1 MNFLIL
7 GDGPLEHAWARV
19 IAESGTHHVLSAFP
33 ALTELPDIRAARDLD
48 DALATPGVDAVLVGG
63 APEIRAESLRRVAAS
78 GLPAICL
85 HPPGPDSE
93 AYYQV
98 AMSRAETGSILVPD
112 LANRLH
118 PGVLVMRDALQKDEL
133 GTFRS
138 LRFEATANPE
148 SLDLA
153 RYHFARAVD
162 VVRALLGEIE
172 AVTATGDPPG
182 DRPNQSLVVQLR
194 ASLSRRAELRFE
206 AGSPRPSRLILT
218 GESGSLGLEINEGG
232 DPPPRLYRK
241 NTQTEETFID
251 LDPWEP
257 LQAVLNVFEEAVT
270 GLPRH
275 PDLLDATR
283 AMEVSEGVVRAL
295 RRGRTVELHYEEIS
309 EAGTF
314 KSVMTSAGCLMLL
327 AILFVVPLAL
337 AGPPLGL
344 WWTIYFAYLIP
355 PILVV
360 YVLLQLL
367 RFALRD
373 PRKPAEGAKKAAVPL
388 ELGE

>member
-7 GDGPLEHAWARV
+7 GGGPIELAWARV
-19 IAESGTHHVLSAFP
+19 IAESGKHRVLSVFP
-33 ALTELPDIRAARDLD
+33 AFTELPELRASSDLD
-48 DALATPGVDAVLVGG
+48 DALATPGVEAVLVGG
-63 APEIRAESLRRVAAS
+63 ALDLRAESLRSVASS

-118 PGVLVMRDALQKDEL
+118 PGVLVMREALRRGEL
-133 GTFRS
+133 GMFRS
-138 LRFEATANPE
+138 LRFEASVDSDAA
-148 SLDLA
+148 DLA
-153 RYHFARAVD
+153 RYSFARAVD

-206 AGSPRPSRLILT
+206 PGPPLPSRIILT
-218 GESGSLGLEINEGG
+218 GETGSLTLELNESA
-232 DPPPRLYRK
+232 DPRPRLMK
-241 NTQTEETFID
+241 KSATNKETLLD
-251 LDPWEP
+251 LDPWDP
-257 LQAVLNVFEEAVT
+257 FQAVLDVFEDAVA
-270 GLPRH
+270 GLPHH
-275 PDLLDATR
+275 PDLMDATR

-314 KSVMTSAGCLMLL
+314 KSVMTSTGCLILL
-327 AILFVVPLAL
+327 AVLFVVPLAL
-337 AGPPLGL
+337 AGPPLGF
-344 WWTIYFAYLIP
+344 WWDDLYCRVSDPADSRCLCFAAIAE
-355 PILVV
+355 I
-360 YVLLQLL
+360 
-367 RFALRD
+367 RA
-373 PRKPAEGAKKAAVPL
+373 PRSSQAT
-388 ELGE
+388 